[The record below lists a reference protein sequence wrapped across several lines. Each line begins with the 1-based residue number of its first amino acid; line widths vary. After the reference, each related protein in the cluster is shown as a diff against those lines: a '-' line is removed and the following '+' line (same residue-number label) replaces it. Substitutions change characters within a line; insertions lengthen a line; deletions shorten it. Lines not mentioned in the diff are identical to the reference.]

1 MKFTFKDITNKD
13 VYGTA
18 KVLFIFGPYNIFN
31 NIAIDA
37 MRELCKPP
45 RPLVLKSDVPDDFE
59 DEDEQRSETV
69 TISNSVDIATF
80 MQLNSMIG
88 LYGTWFCSI
97 DYTFMT
103 KKQKDWLKQY
113 IKAPSKYAR
122 LVVYCHEFRDY
133 ATLLRDRIINNSKE
147 VHVIQLSFPY
157 RQALETVVRTLFEQR
172 GVHIE
177 QRAIELFIM
186 RMSNSYDEYEET
198 IDKIIVASVPKD
210 YSDQVAKDWKYTI
223 TYDDALNAMKGIEN
237 FVLDDFIERLLIP
250 MKSDKTNG
258 KNKIYRMLAA
268 LEEEFGAQGLVNK
281 LRYKI
286 DDYIEFRVAINSGK
300 IPIKV
305 RFSVDSAKKALGD
318 DSKIVKYSDYTFRRM
333 ANIASQTSLRD
344 WTYMRLILNNT
355 STWDK
360 SSYERV
366 LYSLINR
373 SVLTESRLNNDIGID
388 NIMRVTIK
396 DLDTVRFSDKK
407 LLFAKDSTEND
418 EEITR
423 RIDEAIAKSE

>member
-1 MKFTFKDITNKD
+1 
-13 VYGTA
+13 
-18 KVLFIFGPYNIFN
+18 
-31 NIAIDA
+31 
-37 MRELCKPP
+37 
-45 RPLVLKSDVPDDFE
+45 
-59 DEDEQRSETV
+59 
-69 TISNSVDIATF
+69 
-80 MQLNSMIG
+80 
-88 LYGTWFCSI
+88 
-97 DYTFMT
+97 MT

-366 LYSLINR
+366 LYSWINR

>member
-37 MRELCKPP
+37 VRELCKPP

-59 DEDEQRSETV
+59 DEDEQGSETV

-88 LYGTWFCSI
+88 LYGTWFCSV

-237 FVLDDFIERLLIP
+237 FVLDEFI
-250 MKSDKTNG
+250 
-258 KNKIYRMLAA
+258 
-268 LEEEFGAQGLVNK
+268 
-281 LRYKI
+281 
-286 DDYIEFRVAINSGK
+286 
-300 IPIKV
+300 
-305 RFSVDSAKKALGD
+305 
-318 DSKIVKYSDYTFRRM
+318 
-333 ANIASQTSLRD
+333 
-344 WTYMRLILNNT
+344 
-355 STWDK
+355 
-360 SSYERV
+360 
-366 LYSLINR
+366 
-373 SVLTESRLNNDIGID
+373 
-388 NIMRVTIK
+388 
-396 DLDTVRFSDKK
+396 
-407 LLFAKDSTEND
+407 
-418 EEITR
+418 
-423 RIDEAIAKSE
+423 

>member
-1 MKFTFKDITNKD
+1 
-13 VYGTA
+13 
-18 KVLFIFGPYNIFN
+18 
-31 NIAIDA
+31 
-37 MRELCKPP
+37 
-45 RPLVLKSDVPDDFE
+45 
-59 DEDEQRSETV
+59 
-69 TISNSVDIATF
+69 
-80 MQLNSMIG
+80 
-88 LYGTWFCSI
+88 
-97 DYTFMT
+97 
-103 KKQKDWLKQY
+103 
-113 IKAPSKYAR
+113 
-122 LVVYCHEFRDY
+122 
-133 ATLLRDRIINNSKE
+133 
-147 VHVIQLSFPY
+147 
-157 RQALETVVRTLFEQR
+157 
-172 GVHIE
+172 
-177 QRAIELFIM
+177 M

-388 NIMRVTIK
+388 NIMRITIK

-418 EEITR
+418 EEIIR